1 MAFSLLPEC
10 RFVVSGNLVRDT
22 VVRGVDQIQYGA
34 TVWVDS
40 VRQSIGGNGAN
51 TAYTLGTLG
60 APVTLVSACG
70 EDAPGSSCVRE
81 LQSAGVALAFEP
93 MRNEAT
99 ALTIA
104 LVNSKGERT
113 FLHQPG
119 VNRRALASVID
130 FAPHLLQ
137 HGKPW
142 HYHLANPFAL
152 PAFREYAAA
161 SLRAARELGATTSL
175 DTGWDSKGRWLE
187 DLGPCLSLLDILFV
201 NDREAEHLTGKTAP
215 MDMTSALHTLGIRRT
230 VLKLGEQGCL
240 VSDEDGCDRVPAFV
254 VPVADTTGAGDTFA
268 GGMLAALRQG
278 LGLREAAR
286 FACAVAGLSVQQP
299 GAVAGLRNYQ
309 DTLAWMERQRV
320 S

>member
-10 RFVVSGNLVRDT
+10 QFVVSGNLVRDT

-34 TVWVDS
+34 TLWVDS

-70 EDAPGSSCVRE
+70 DDAPGDICVRE
-81 LQSAGVALAFEP
+81 S
-93 MRNEAT
+93 T

-104 LVNSKGERT
+104 LVNSQGERA

-119 VNRRALASVID
+119 VNRKALASAIE
-130 FAPHLLQ
+130 FAPLRREDR
-137 HGKPW
+137 KPW

-152 PAFREYAAA
+152 PAFRAHAAA
-161 SLRAARELGATTSL
+161 SLERARELGGTTSL

-187 DLGPCLSLLDILFV
+187 DLGACLPLLDILFV
-201 NDREAEHLTGKTAP
+201 NDREAGHLSGKTDP
-215 MDMTSALHTLGIRRT
+215 REMVSALHDLGARRV

-240 VSDEDGCDRVPAFV
+240 MSDEDGCVPVPAFQ

-278 LGLREAAR
+278 LELRDAAR

-299 GAVAGLRNYQ
+299 GAVAGLRSFPE
-309 DTLAWMERQRV
+309 TLAWIEQQQDLR
-320 S
+320 STT